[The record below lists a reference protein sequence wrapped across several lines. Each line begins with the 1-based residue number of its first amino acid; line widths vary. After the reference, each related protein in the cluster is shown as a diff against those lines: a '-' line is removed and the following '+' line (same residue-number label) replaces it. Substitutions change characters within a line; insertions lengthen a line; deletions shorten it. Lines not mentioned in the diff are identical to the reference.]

1 MSSRVV
7 IGFGFYDGY
16 LFEVENNQK
25 STWFLRLDGKKDVR
39 LKFIA
44 TDSNNTRY
52 FEEGFLD
59 VEKLNAVINGEIY
72 WGRMLSQEECDD
84 LLY

>member
-1 MSSRVV
+1 MA
-7 IGFGFYDGY
+7 FGFYDGY
-16 LFEVENNQK
+16 LFEVSNVIKTQ
-25 STWFLRLDGKKDVR
+25 WFLRLEGKKDIP
-39 LKFIA
+39 LTFIA

-52 FEEGFLD
+52 FVEGFLD

-72 WGRMLSQEECDD
+72 WGRMLSQEEADD

>member
-1 MSSRVV
+1 MA
-7 IGFGFYDGY
+7 FGFYDGY
-16 LFEVENNQK
+16 LFEVSNVIKTQ
-25 STWFLRLDGKKDVR
+25 WFLRLEGKKDIQ
-39 LKFIA
+39 LTFIA

-72 WGRMLSQEECDD
+72 WGRMLSQEEADD